1 MKKSNIFLIAGM
13 ALLLIGAIL
22 SVCDVQ
28 PYANYVLI
36 AGAFLVIIRGALRT
50 RERDDQPGAN
60 APTSKDTAD
69 TATSDATA
77 SADSA
82 DTAADK

>member
-1 MKKSNIFLIAGM
+1 MITTISIIMKKSNLFLIAGM

-36 AGAFLVIIRGALRT
+36 AGAAIIIIRGGVRV
-50 RERDDQPGAN
+50 REKDD
-60 APTSKDTAD
+60 KE
-69 TATSDATA
+69 
-77 SADSA
+77 
-82 DTAADK
+82 KYE

>member
-50 RERDDQPGAN
+50 RERDDQPGVN
-60 APTSKDTAD
+60 APTSKDSAD
-69 TATSDATA
+69 TTTSGATA
-77 SADSA
+77 LTDSA

>member
-13 ALLLIGAIL
+13 ALLLIGAIM

-50 RERDDQPGAN
+50 RERDDQPN
-60 APTSKDTAD
+60 ARTSKDTAD
-69 TATSDATA
+69 AAAPDT
-77 SADSA
+77 A
-82 DTAADK
+82 DTAKNDTATDK

>member
-60 APTSKDTAD
+60 APTSKDTTD

-77 SADSA
+77 STDSA

>member
-1 MKKSNIFLIAGM
+1 MKKSNLFLIAGM

-22 SVCDVQ
+22 GVCDVQ

-77 SADSA
+77 STDSS

>member
-50 RERDDQPGAN
+50 RERDDLPAADPQDSHAQQDT
-60 APTSKDTAD
+60 TSDTAD
-69 TATSDATA
+69 SDN
-77 SADSA
+77 ADA
-82 DTAADK
+82 E